1 MSLRPP
7 PKMLSR
13 LRDEEGRAYH
23 DATMQKRRADAMWIA
38 RLKEMARIAKMRGGM
53 AEPRPWARHQR
64 DEHGAELS
72 AGDSH
77 DADDRGRV
85 HGGQMSRA
93 IMRAGGSS

>member
-53 AEPRPWARHQR
+53 AEPRLGP
-64 DEHGAELS
+64 DTS
-72 AGDSH
+72 ATNTVPSF
-77 DADDRGRV
+77 RLEIRT
-85 HGGQMSRA
+85 MPT
-93 IMRAGGSS
+93 IAGVFTVAK

>member
-53 AEPRPWARHQR
+53 AEPRLGP
-64 DEHGAELS
+64 DTS
-72 AGDSH
+72 ATITAPSF
-77 DADDRGRV
+77 RLEIRT
-85 HGGQMSRA
+85 MPT
-93 IMRAGGSS
+93 IAGVFTVAK